1 MTEATAPPSKKSS
14 LGRRIR
20 DTVGE
25 YPDAAAIALYAVVA
39 MAMAVAAYLAIFTQ
53 FEPYDDEGTLLVTL
67 NAFTHGHTLYRDIY
81 TEYGPFYYE
90 LFGGLFSLT
99 GTAVTNDA
107 SRSIV
112 IVVWVAASLLFGLAA
127 QRLTGLLMLG
137 IAGMLVAFAT
147 LGVLIN
153 EPMHPQGLC
162 VLLLG
167 ALALLAAR
175 GPGRR
180 ALLGGLACGAV
191 VAALALTKI
200 NLGAFAVAA
209 IVLAAVLTAAPL
221 QRRRWVRWPVI
232 AAFLVMPAFVLGH
245 ELGQSWVRELLAVE
259 LFASTALV
267 VAAWLSR
274 PEPDEDHGLLVRWLL
289 GATLGFAAA
298 FVAIVVAILLLGTTP
313 ASLYEGIV
321 GEALRVRAV
330 FVLPFTMP
338 APAVDWGI
346 VAVAAAALVV
356 RLRSGGGAG
365 TPTIW
370 PGLLRAAAGLT
381 IWFSVARIAPF
392 TVDPSSGNPEAL
404 PLALAWVA
412 AIPPAGASESP
423 FRRFLRVLLPALA
436 VAETL
441 QVYPVAG
448 SQVGIAAVAF
458 VPVGALCL
466 ADALT
471 CLRAWGASRTP
482 GTSERLGAT
491 VAIAVTALAGV
502 FVFQTVVQPA
512 ATNAVTYRHQEKLP
526 VRGATLLHLPAA
538 DIATYAGLTEL
549 IQNYHCTTFIGY
561 PSLNSLYLWTSIE
574 PPLPTAPGAWTD
586 SLNTR
591 RQQRIVDEMRAS
603 PRPCVIRSSARA
615 EIWLQGKPPPSRPL
629 TNYVLNDFKTM
640 ATIGEYEFAVPKA
653 HGSGSK
659 AP

>member
-330 FVLPFTMP
+330 FALPFTMP

-346 VAVAAAALVV
+346 VAVAAAA
-356 RLRSGGGAG
+356 RRAAALRRGAG

-370 PGLLRAAAGLT
+370 PGLLRAAAGL
-381 IWFSVARIAPF
+381 R
-392 TVDPSSGNPEAL
+392 
-404 PLALAWVA
+404 
-412 AIPPAGASESP
+412 
-423 FRRFLRVLLPALA
+423 
-436 VAETL
+436 
-441 QVYPVAG
+441 
-448 SQVGIAAVAF
+448 
-458 VPVGALCL
+458 
-466 ADALT
+466 
-471 CLRAWGASRTP
+471 
-482 GTSERLGAT
+482 
-491 VAIAVTALAGV
+491 
-502 FVFQTVVQPA
+502 
-512 ATNAVTYRHQEKLP
+512 
-526 VRGATLLHLPAA
+526 
-538 DIATYAGLTEL
+538 
-549 IQNYHCTTFIGY
+549 
-561 PSLNSLYLWTSIE
+561 
-574 PPLPTAPGAWTD
+574 
-586 SLNTR
+586 
-591 RQQRIVDEMRAS
+591 
-603 PRPCVIRSSARA
+603 
-615 EIWLQGKPPPSRPL
+615 
-629 TNYVLNDFKTM
+629 
-640 ATIGEYEFAVPKA
+640 
-653 HGSGSK
+653 SGS
-659 AP
+659 P